1 MDAVLAQGAWRR
13 KRQRWCKTAGEEGV
27 ENNTGVSLLNM
38 RFFPSKRLHDSLE
51 LKSCVNGPRESLS
64 VCLGG
69 LSQARVLQGEFGV
82 INGMGNGGR
91 NAEPGPMDRTCLAF
105 SPSSLFHLDS
115 VKSIRILIP

>member
-51 LKSCVNGPRESLS
+51 LKV
-64 VCLGG
+64 V
-69 LSQARVLQGEFGV
+69 
-82 INGMGNGGR
+82 
-91 NAEPGPMDRTCLAF
+91 
-105 SPSSLFHLDS
+105 
-115 VKSIRILIP
+115 